1 MNFTRIARL
10 SAATIAL
17 ILAALV
23 AYELI
28 RVLSARRNVETIVAT
43 YLASPAITLRFEDMS
58 SWQIETLLKI
68 QDPGFYEHDGVD
80 GRTLGSGQ
88 TTITQSLVKRFFFK
102 KFKPGFAKIEQT
114 LIAKYAVDPAI
125 DKASQITA
133 FINITPMGKCGG
145 ASITGFTPA
154 ALCYYQ
160 QPITDLS
167 RDDYIGLVAIL
178 IGPTTYN
185 PVARPDAHRK
195 RVNRLKK
202 YLNGDCL
209 PINAHDVYYT
219 ACG

>member
-1 MNFTRIARL
+1 MHRIL
-10 SAATIAL
+10 KGVGAALL
-17 ILAALV
+17 ILLIILAGYEYWRVRV
-23 AYELI
+23 AQATTREI
-28 RVLSARRNVETIVAT
+28 FAT
-43 YLASPAITLRFEDMS
+43 YLASNNIQLRVEDLT

-88 TTITQSLVKRFFFK
+88 TTITQSLVKRFYFQ

-114 LIAKYAVDPAI
+114 LIARYAVDPAI

-145 ASITGFTPA
+145 ASITGFTAA

-160 QPITDLS
+160 HPITDLS
-167 RDDYIGLVAIL
+167 KDEYISLVAIL

-185 PVARPDAHRK
+185 PVTRPDAHLE

-209 PINAHDVYYT
+209 PTNAHDVYYT
-219 ACG
+219 AC